1 MIVPV
6 FHLLK
11 IHREMILGN
20 PSVVVQDML
29 CKTPK
34 SLYAIDVILAVIGK
48 RFAVVEPMVLS
59 QTLQRV
65 VAPERVRVVDRS
77 LSGMRSD
84 VGHQFIGRDSFHDLR
99 IDPSIAFQKAEYN
112 AFPGSSPSA
121 LPLAPAAKV
130 GLVNLNLAFE
140 LARLKLGHMVDGLAH
155 TLVDAGNRLVIQAQ
169 ISCHAI
175 RGLLLVEAGKDGD
188 LFAQLLQRFLF
199 STGLVA
205 AAHIATPRPVHLER
219 AAEYTLPA
227 SQKVGRTV
235 ENVLL
240 SSNHKG
246 ILALDGY
253 ESN

>member
-1 MIVPV
+1 MVEPIL
-6 FHLLK
+6 HLLK

-48 RFAVVEPMVLS
+48 RFAVVEPMVLP

-65 VAPERVRVVDRS
+65 VTAKGVRVVDRS

-84 VGHQFIGRDSFHDLR
+84 VGHQLIGRDSFHNLR

-188 LFAQLLQRFLF
+188 LFTKLLQGFLF
-199 STGLVA
+199 FTGRVA
-205 AAHIATPRPVHLER
+205 ASHVSAPRPVYFER
-219 AAEYTLPA
+219 AAENTLSAP
-227 SQKVGRTV
+227 QKVGRTV

-246 ILALDGY
+246 ILSLDGY

>member
-20 PSVVVQDML
+20 PSVVIQDML
-29 CKTPK
+29 RKTPK
-34 SLYAIDVILAVIGK
+34 SLYAVDVIQAAIGK

-65 VAPERVRVVDRS
+65 VTAKGVRVVDRS

-84 VGHQFIGRDSFHDLR
+84 VGHQLIGRDSFHDLR

-130 GLVNLNLAFE
+130 GLVNLNFSFE
-140 LARLKLGHMVDGLAH
+140 LASFKFRHVVDRFAH

-188 LFAQLLQRFLF
+188 LFTKLLQGFLF
-199 STGLVA
+199 STGRVA
-205 AAHIATPRPVHLER
+205 AAHIATPRPIHLKR

-235 ENVLL
+235 ENVLFL
-240 SSNHKG
+240 HNQAVLYHV
-246 ILALDGY
+246 LGY
-253 ESN
+253 ESH

>member
-1 MIVPV
+1 
-6 FHLLK
+6 
-11 IHREMILGN
+11 MILGN

-29 CKTPK
+29 RKTPK
-34 SLYAIDVILAVIGK
+34 SLYAVDVIQAAIGK

-84 VGHQFIGRDSFHDLR
+84 VGHQLIGRDSFHNLR

-130 GLVNLNLAFE
+130 GLVNLNFSFE
-140 LARLKLGHMVDGLAH
+140 FARLKLGHMVDGLAH
-155 TLVDAGNRLVIQAQ
+155 ALVDAGNRLVIQAKV
-169 ISCHAI
+169 SCHAI

-188 LFAQLLQRFLF
+188 LFTKLFQGFLF
-199 STGLVA
+199 STGRVA
-205 AAHIATPRPVHLER
+205 AAHIATPRPIHLKR

-235 ENVLL
+235 ENVVS
-240 SSNHKG
+240 SSNHRG

-253 ESN
+253 ETN